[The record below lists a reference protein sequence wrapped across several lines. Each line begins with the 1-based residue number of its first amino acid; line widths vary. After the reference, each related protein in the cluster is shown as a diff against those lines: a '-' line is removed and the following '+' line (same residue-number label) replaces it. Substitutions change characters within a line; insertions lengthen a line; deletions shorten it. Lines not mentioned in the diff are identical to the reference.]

1 MSGNK
6 PKRPRR
12 TGPNKSPSRST
23 PTRSGPKRVA
33 NTDSAA
39 SDRKDLSTSTLLMIL
54 VPFLAVCGGIAWY
67 VLNSGSSDLPDPQ
80 PKEQISQKDGTANDT
95 GQSGQVASARD
106 GSKVWTTIED
116 QEKSWDE
123 IDNAAADGWDTEV
136 AAEHV
141 TGQLN
146 KLKKVLASDKPVDA
160 SSIGHLTND
169 QVAVYSVTPDQL
181 ETAFETSRLRV
192 QRAILEESSSAPAG
206 TGIDALVAGLKSLL
220 EPYVDRPNLRM
231 KLKVFQVEQ
240 TGSAIK
246 TSQTLEV
253 YGKSSEGI
261 REVNAVWQCEWT
273 RESKPRLKSIRLTRF
288 ECVDLTGDTLFSDC
302 TESVFGANR
311 SFRQQLL
318 RGYDHWLNRQQSHNA
333 FLLLANN
340 GVAVGDVNA
349 DGLEDVYLCQE
360 SGLPNLL
367 FLQQPDGTLKDAS
380 DGSGVDWLQNS
391 STALIVDLD
400 NDGHQDLAVGVSNG
414 LVIARGDSSGSFQ
427 VTDTL
432 DCSDEIWSLTAADYD
447 RDGLLDLYVGAYSR
461 KGVAS
466 AASNIVLTESLDEYT
481 EGGLNTLFH
490 NESVDG
496 RFQFRDAT
504 EEVGLMVN
512 NRRRTFS
519 VGWEDYDQDGDQDL
533 YVANDFGWNNFYR
546 HDIAED
552 GSSHFVDI
560 AESAN
565 ARDDSFGMSV
575 NWGDYDR
582 DGWMDLYISNM
593 YSYAGNRITY
603 QDQFKADDGDNV
615 RKRFQRY
622 ARGNTLLRNTG
633 KAEPD
638 GDQTIIKFEDR
649 SLEAAVN
656 MGRWAWSSCFLDVN
670 NDGWEDLFVNNGY
683 ITASD
688 NGDL

>member
-1 MSGNK
+1 MSGK
-6 PKRPRR
+6 KQRRSKRS
-12 TGPNKSPSRST
+12 GPGKSPSRS
-23 PTRSGPKRVA
+23 PATRSGRKKNA
-33 NTDSAA
+33 DAA
-39 SDRKDLSTSTLLMIL
+39 SGERKDLRTSTLLTIL
-54 VPFLAVCGGIAWY
+54 LPFLALCSGVAWY
-67 VLNSGSSDLPDPQ
+67 VIGSGEPDLSETVREEQTAGIDNDHGTSGSS
-80 PKEQISQKDGTANDT
+80 SRT
-95 GQSGQVASARD
+95 GN
-106 GSKVWTTIED
+106 KNWTTIGH
-116 QEKSWDE
+116 QEKSWNE
-123 IDNAAADGWDTEV
+123 IDDASADGWDTEV
-136 AAEHV
+136 ASERV
-141 TGQLN
+141 TEQLN

-160 SSIGHLTND
+160 STISHLTDD
-169 QVAVYSVTPDQL
+169 QLTVYSVTPKQL
-181 ETAFETSRLRV
+181 ETAFETPELRV
-192 QRAILEESSSAPAG
+192 QRAHPDTTSTEPSG
-206 TGIDALVAGLKSLL
+206 TGAERLATDLKDLL
-220 EPYVDRPNLRM
+220 QSYVDRPGLRM

-240 TGSAIK
+240 TKSAIT

-253 YGKSSEGI
+253 YGKSDSGI
-261 REVNAVWQCEWT
+261 REINAVWQCDWT
-273 RESKPRLKSIRLTRF
+273 RDKKPRMKSIRLTQF
-288 ECVDLTGDTLFSDC
+288 ECVDVHGETLFSDC
-302 TESVFGANR
+302 TESVFGANQ

-318 RGYDHWLNRQQSHNA
+318 RGYDHWLNRQQVHNA
-333 FLLLANN
+333 FMLLANN
-340 GVAVGDVNA
+340 GIAVGDVNA

-367 FLQQPDGTLKDAS
+367 FLQQPDGTLKDVS
-380 DGSGVDWLQNS
+380 RESGVDWIHNS
-391 STALIVDLD
+391 SAALIVDLD
-400 NDGHQDLAVGVSNG
+400 NDGHQDLAVGVSSG

-427 VTDTL
+427 VEEAL

-447 RDGLLDLYVGAYSR
+447 RDGLLDLYVGTYSPT
-461 KGVAS
+461 GVTS
-466 AASNIVLTESLDEYT
+466 AAANIVLTESLEDYT
-481 EGGLNTLFH
+481 DGGLNTLFH
-490 NESVDG
+490 NESADG
-496 RFQFRDAT
+496 KFRFQDVT
-504 EEVGLMVN
+504 ETVGLMIN
-512 NRRRTFS
+512 NRRRTYS
-519 VGWEDYDQDGDQDL
+519 VGWEDYDKDGDQDL

-546 HDIAED
+546 HDTRED

-560 AESAN
+560 AEPAN

-615 RKRFQRY
+615 KKRFQRY

-633 KAEPD
+633 QPEVD

-683 ITASD
+683 ITTTD